1 MIGRE
6 VTFDGV
12 AVRDVLVEPGQSRD
26 ALDVSVPAGARVDYT
41 LRMRCDADAP
51 QHGAKAMIDGVELD
65 VLNVPAHWRPGD
77 VFGTWSNPYDMTVL
91 VGRTLGD
98 YSATVRIVAVS
109 ATVDAVGDPVES
121 ESAVYEGPAQARM
134 SEGSDGSGS
143 DALSAPKETWFF
155 VVPWAPAFGSLR
167 PSSTYVD
174 YGGARYDVVSI
185 ANVDMKSESASF
197 EAVRRG

>member
-12 AVRDVLVEPGQSRD
+12 AVHDVLVEPGQSGD
-26 ALDVSVPAGARVDYT
+26 VLDVRVPAGARVDYT

-51 QHGAKAMIDGVELD
+51 RHGAKAVVDGVELD
-65 VLNVPAHWRPGD
+65 VLNVPAHWRPRD

-98 YSATVRIVAVS
+98 YSETARIVAVS
-109 ATVDAVGDPVES
+109 ATVDAVGDPVTS
-121 ESAVYEGPAQARM
+121 ESAVYEGPVQARM
-134 SEGSDGSGS
+134 PEGSDGPGS
-143 DALSAPKETWFF
+143 DALSAPEETWFF
-155 VVPWAPAFGSLR
+155 VVPWDPAFGSLR

-174 YGGARYDVVSI
+174 FGGSRYDVVSI
-185 ANVDMKSESASF
+185 TNVDMKSETASL